1 MQKWEYKVL
10 IRTYNSRTKRFE
22 WGDNSFKGKSG
33 QDVLNEL
40 GQQGW
45 ELISTPV
52 YRESGEEE
60 NIQYMFKRPC

>member
-10 IRTYNSRTKRFE
+10 IRTYNSRTKKFD
-22 WGDNSFKGKSG
+22 WGDNSLKGKSG
-33 QDVLNEL
+33 PEVLNDL

-52 YRESGEEE
+52 YRESIEEE
-60 NIQYMFKRPC
+60 NVQYMFKRPC